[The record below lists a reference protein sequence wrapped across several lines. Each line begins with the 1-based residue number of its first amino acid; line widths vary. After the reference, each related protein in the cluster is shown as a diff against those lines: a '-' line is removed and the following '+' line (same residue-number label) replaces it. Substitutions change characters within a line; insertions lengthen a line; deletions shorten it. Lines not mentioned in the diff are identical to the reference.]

1 MSLWTA
7 SSSASFAASSVS
19 PASFS
24 GPHTTALRRH
34 GLEPQYRVVVI
45 YDQALEQ
52 RGLSRAVP
60 NPAREIEIIGAHGD
74 EHASV
79 RGAVGKREQEPCEF
93 RGVPL
98 RRRREQLLKLVH
110 DQQRRG
116 FCRRQ
121 PALQRKGRFARVIE
135 RNLLAQARPLV
146 ERA

>member
-24 GPHTTALRRH
+24 GPHTIALRRH

-79 RGAVGKREQEPCEF
+79 RGAVGKREQEP
-93 RGVPL
+93 L
-98 RRRREQLLKLVH
+98 RIPRRPS
-110 DQQRRG
+110 
-116 FCRRQ
+116 
-121 PALQRKGRFARVIE
+121 PASW
-135 RNLLAQARPLV
+135 
-146 ERA
+146 